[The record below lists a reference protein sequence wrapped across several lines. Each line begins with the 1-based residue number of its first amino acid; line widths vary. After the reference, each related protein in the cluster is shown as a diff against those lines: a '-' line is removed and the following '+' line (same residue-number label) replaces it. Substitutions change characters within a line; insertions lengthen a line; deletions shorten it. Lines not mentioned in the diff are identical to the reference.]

1 MAALQPTARLVRA
14 AAAERAELERHRAR
28 LAAEAQQLRAALMRI
43 EHGLAE
49 IDERCGLLERLAPPA
64 PAQEPERETAGLLRG
79 PAIRE
84 TAVAVLIAHGR
95 DSIHYREWF
104 GLLTQ
109 QGHEI
114 AGKDPIAVF
123 LTQISRS
130 PAMRKGMR
138 AGVYELDRQAPTRI
152 QHTLDGLQ
160 RELRDLTVTGTSDLA
175 AVRSR
180 RRRLT
185 TAISQAERALEE
197 AARLLGPTP
206 GFAAAPG

>member
-14 AAAERAELERHRAR
+14 AAAERAELERHRAK

-49 IDERCGLLERLAPPA
+49 IDERCGLLERLAPA
-64 PAQEPERETAGLLRG
+64 TETEQLEPETAGLLRG

-84 TAVAVLIAHGR
+84 TAVAVLIDQGR

-104 GLLTQ
+104 DLLAQ
-109 QGHEI
+109 QGHAI
-114 AGKDPIAVF
+114 AGKDPSAVF

-130 PAMRKGMR
+130 PVMRKGMR
-138 AGVYELDRQAPTRI
+138 AGVYELDRQAPTRL
-152 QHTLDGLQ
+152 QHTIDGLHKD
-160 RELRDLTVTGTSDLA
+160 LRDLTATGTNDLA
-175 AVRSR
+175 VVRSR
-180 RRRLT
+180 RRQLT

-206 GFAAAPG
+206 GFAAAGG

>member
-14 AAAERAELERHRAR
+14 AAAERAELERHRAK

-49 IDERCGLLERLAPPA
+49 IDERCGLLERLAPA
-64 PAQEPERETAGLLRG
+64 AEPERPEPETAGLLRG

-84 TAVAVLIAHGR
+84 TAVAVLVEQGR
-95 DSIHYREWF
+95 ESIHYREWF
-104 GLLTQ
+104 DLLAQ
-109 QGHEI
+109 QGLEI
-114 AGKDPIAVF
+114 AGKDPLAVF

-130 PAMRKGMR
+130 PVMRKGMR
-138 AGVYELDRQAPTRI
+138 AGVYELDRQAPQRLR
-152 QHTLDGLQ
+152 HTIDGLHKD
-160 RELRDLTVTGTSDLA
+160 LRDLTATGTNDLA

-180 RRRLT
+180 RRQLT

-197 AARLLGPTP
+197 AARLLGATP
-206 GFAAAPG
+206 GFAAAAG